1 MELFFQIEMTVY
13 ENAKVLNTFF
23 FWNDVSTLV
32 LHRQSSHYIQRDV
45 TIFNFSQQE
54 IFGPGTAP
62 SRTSFA
68 R

>member
-13 ENAKVLNTFF
+13 ENAKALNTFF
-23 FWNDVSTLV
+23 LNDVSTLV

-54 IFGPGTAP
+54 IFGPDTTP